1 MGSKGVLAKGR
12 SRASVRSAIA
22 ALGAMSVVYAGGVAL
37 MEATV
42 SALEGVA
49 VSTVSVISML
59 VTFALIA
66 ALIVSEVR
74 AYRAVV
80 ASVPFEPEVGDKI
93 LLGLSLWFAGGVP
106 LALTNLVRAVAL
118 GGATDVRQILI
129 ELGAAA
135 ALAVLTYPK
144 FRA

>member
-1 MGSKGVLAKGR
+1 MGSKGVPAKGC
-12 SRASVRSAIA
+12 SRASVRSSIA
-22 ALGAMSVVYAGGVAL
+22 ALGAMSLVYAGDVAL

-42 SALEGVA
+42 SGLEGVA
-49 VSTVSVISML
+49 VSTASVVSML

-66 ALIVSEVR
+66 ALIACEVR

-80 ASVPFEPEVGDKI
+80 ASVPFEPEMGDKI

-118 GGATDVRQILI
+118 GGAADVRQILI

-135 ALAVLTYPK
+135 ALVVLTYPR